1 MKKLNYF
8 DIEIIE
14 LIFQNLSKNIAN
26 FNEQDISQNLL
37 NLGKLK
43 AICELKDE
51 TNEPD
56 SESNNLN
63 FRIKKKILK

>member
-51 TNEPD
+51 TNDPD
-56 SESNNLN
+56 TESNNLN
-63 FRIKKKILK
+63 FRIKEKY